1 MRTTSG
7 EYLQE
12 ENRVRGAKP
21 RVKAVLYPFELD
33 YGLAPGSGEFIHTA
47 YGGEPGKLVL
57 AEGYYTTASW
67 TSPVLHTFSS
77 YLNLVAAFWDDQAG
91 QMEARVFLRAAAGPA
106 EVSAAA
112 YVPLSPG
119 GEYPLLPYF
128 QVQVEFRE
136 SQRHW
141 GVDAPEDADEF
152 TAYAV
157 DQTPDAGYE
166 SYSAEGV
173 FPGYLANLRLEGRLS
188 LPEGEILDPGAVG
201 VDLAR
206 DFSELR
212 AGDHTLLLDNRR
224 GQWLTGGENFYLL
237 GLPWRQKQVALYHG
251 WELPHGQVEWQLVYQ
266 GELERL
272 AGMAHGWQGEH
283 RVRLETR
290 DWVAARLQTRVGA
303 PSAQGE
309 RQPFMRGPYR
319 ARAELTET
327 IQAQVSEPVK
337 SGSGSATLKVMGT
350 YRGEFDQDYLLYLE
364 NSGEVGGA
372 SFRWSTNNG
381 QSWRETGQATAGP
394 GDPVELEAG
403 LAVYWESGSGTD
415 LVAGDHWTF
424 TAQAPVYLYQVYG
437 GPFAAVTGLYLDGEE
452 SQDRVAAD
460 PETGLITVTGRSAQV
475 EARVV
480 KDATTHPVDI
490 ITDILAAV
498 GLSSAIQQDSFD
510 LAKSL
515 TPDYAV
521 GVCFENVAA
530 AQALREILKRC
541 LYDFWVDF
549 GEIKI
554 RAYLG
559 EE

>member
-1 MRTTSG
+1 MRTTTS

-12 ENRVRGAKP
+12 ENRRRGARP
-21 RVKAVLYPFELD
+21 RVKAVLYPFDLD
-33 YGLAPGSGEFIHTA
+33 YGLAPGSGEFFNTV
-47 YGGEPGKLVL
+47 YGGEPGKLDL
-57 AEGYYTTASW
+57 AAGYFPSASW
-67 TSPVLHTFSS
+67 TSPVLHTFSA

-91 QMEARVFLRAAAGPA
+91 RMEAKVYLRTAAGPG

-112 YVPLSPG
+112 YIALSPG
-119 GEYPLLPYF
+119 EEYTLLPYF
-128 QVQVEFRE
+128 QVRVEFRE
-136 SQRHW
+136 SLRHW
-141 GVDAPEDADEF
+141 AVDAAEDADGF

-157 DQTPDAGYE
+157 DQAPDGGYE
-166 SYSAEGV
+166 SYSSQGA
-173 FPGYLANLRLEGRLS
+173 FPGCLENLRLEGRLS
-188 LPEGEILDPGAVG
+188 LPEEEILEPGAVR

-212 AGDHTLLLDNRR
+212 AGDHALLLDNRR
-224 GQWLTGGENFYLL
+224 GQWLAGGENCYLM
-237 GLPWRQKQVALYHG
+237 GLPWTRKRLALHHG

-283 RVRLETR
+283 RARLESR
-290 DWVAARLQTRVGA
+290 DWVAARLQTRLGA

-309 RQPFMRGPYR
+309 RQPFMRGSYL
-319 ARAELTET
+319 AKGELQET
-327 IQAQVSEPVK
+327 IATQVSEPVK
-337 SGSGSATLKVMGT
+337 SGSGTATLKVVGT
-350 YRGEFDQDYLLYLE
+350 YRGEFDQDYLLHIE

-372 SFRWSTNNG
+372 TFRWSTNDG
-381 QSWRETGQATAGP
+381 QSWRETGQGTAGAD
-394 GDPVELEAG
+394 DPVELEAG

-415 LVAGDHWTF
+415 LMAGDRWTF
-424 TAQAPVYLYQVYG
+424 TAQAAVYHYQVYG
-437 GPFAAVTGLYLDGEE
+437 GPFANITGVYLNGEE
-452 SQDRVAAD
+452 SQDRVTAD
-460 PETGLITVTGRSAQV
+460 PETGLIAVTGRSAAV

-498 GLSSAIQQDSFD
+498 DLSETIHQDSFD
-510 LAKSL
+510 LTKSL
-515 TPDYAV
+515 TPNYAV
-521 GVCFENVAA
+521 GVCFENVTA
-530 AQALREILKRC
+530 AQALREILKCC

>member
-1 MRTTSG
+1 MRTTSS

-12 ENRVRGAKP
+12 ESRTRGTRP
-21 RVKAVLYPFELD
+21 RVKVVLYPFDLD
-33 YGLAPGSGEFIHTA
+33 YGLAPGSGEFLHTA

-57 AEGYYTTASW
+57 AEGYFTTASW
-67 TSPVLHTFSS
+67 TSPVLHTYSP

-91 QMEARVFLRAAAGPA
+91 RMEAQVYLRAAASPG

-112 YVPLSPG
+112 YVSLSRNE
-119 GEYPLLPYF
+119 EYPLLPYF

-141 GVDAPEDADEF
+141 AVDAPADADEF
-152 TAYAV
+152 TAHAV
-157 DQTPDAGYE
+157 TQTPDGGYE
-166 SYSAEGV
+166 SYSAEGA

-188 LPEGEILDPGAVG
+188 LPEGEILDPGAVR

-212 AGDHTLLLDNRR
+212 AGAHALLLDNRR
-224 GQWLTGGENFYLL
+224 GQWLAGGENFYLL
-237 GLPWRQKQVALYHG
+237 GLPWTQKQVALYHG
-251 WELPHGQVEWQLVYQ
+251 WELPRGRVEWQLVYQ
-266 GELERL
+266 GELDRL

-283 RVRLETR
+283 RVRLESR
-290 DWVAARLQTRVGA
+290 DWVAARLQTRLGA

-319 ARAELTET
+319 AKAELTET
-327 IQAQVSEPVK
+327 IPAQVGEPVK
-337 SGSGSATLKVMGT
+337 TGSGTAALTVMGT
-350 YRGEFDQDYLLYLE
+350 YRGEFNQDYLLHIE

-372 SFRWSTNNG
+372 SFRWSDNNG
-381 QSWRETGQATAGP
+381 QSWRETGMDTAGAE
-394 GDPVELEAG
+394 DPVELEAG
-403 LAVYWESGSGTD
+403 LSVYWESGSGTD
-415 LVAGDHWTF
+415 LMAGDRWTF
-424 TAQAPVYLYQVYG
+424 TAQAQVNRYQVYG
-437 GPFAAVTGLYLDGEE
+437 GPFAAITNVYLNSEE

-460 PETGLITVTGRSAQV
+460 QETGLIAITGRSAQV

-498 GLSSAIQQDSFD
+498 GLSPAIQQDSFD

-515 TPDYAV
+515 TPDYAI
-521 GVCFENVAA
+521 GVCFENLMA

-541 LYDFWVDF
+541 LYDFWADF

-554 RAYLG
+554 KAYLG

>member
-1 MRTTSG
+1 MRTASS

-12 ENRVRGAKP
+12 EAWNRGARPRVR
-21 RVKAVLYPFELD
+21 AVLYPFDLD
-33 YGLAPGSGEFIHTA
+33 FGLAPGSGEYIHTA
-47 YGGEPGKLVL
+47 YGGEPGKLAVV
-57 AEGYYTTASW
+57 EGYFTTASW
-67 TSPVLHTFSS
+67 TSPLLHTFSP
-77 YLNLVAAFWDDQAG
+77 YLNLVAASWDDQAG
-91 QMEARVFLRAAAGPA
+91 QMEATVSLRAAANAG
-106 EVSAAA
+106 EVGGAA
-112 YVPLSPG
+112 YEPLSL
-119 GEYPLLPYF
+119 GEEYALLPYF
-128 QVQVEFRE
+128 QVMVEFRE

-141 GVDAPEDADEF
+141 AVDAPEDADAF

-157 DQTPDAGYE
+157 DQAPDAGFE
-166 SYSAEGV
+166 SYGPEGE
-173 FPGYLANLRLEGRLS
+173 FPGYLANLRFEGRLR
-188 LPEGEILDPGAVG
+188 LPEGEILDPGGVR

-212 AGDHTLLLDNRR
+212 AGDQVLLLDNRR
-224 GQWLTGGENFYLL
+224 GQWLAGAENFYLL

-251 WELPHGQVEWQLVYQ
+251 WELPNGQVEWQLVYQ

-272 AGMAHGWQGEH
+272 ADMAHGWQGEH
-283 RVRLETR
+283 RVRLESR
-290 DWVAARLQTRVGA
+290 DWVAARLQTRLGA
-303 PSAQGE
+303 PTPQGV

-327 IQAQVSEPVK
+327 IPSQVSAPVK
-337 SGSGSATLKVMGT
+337 TGSGSAVLKVAGT
-350 YRGEFDQDYLLYLE
+350 YRGEFVQDYLVQIE
-364 NSGEVGGA
+364 GTGEVGA
-372 SFRWSTNNG
+372 VTCRWSVNQG
-381 QSWRETGQATAGP
+381 QSWRETGLPTAGAE
-394 GDPVELEAG
+394 DPVELEEG

-424 TAQAPVYLYQVYG
+424 TAQPTVYHYQVYG
-437 GPFAAVTGLYLDGEE
+437 GPFAAITAVYLNGEE
-452 SQDRVAAD
+452 SQDRVAAEA
-460 PETGLITVTGRSAQV
+460 ETGLITVTGRSAQV

-498 GLSSAIQQDSFD
+498 GLDAARQPDSFD
-510 LAKSL
+510 LAKGL
-515 TPDYAV
+515 TPNYAV
-521 GVCFENVAA
+521 GVCFENVTA

>member
-1 MRTTSG
+1 MRTTSS

-12 ENRVRGAKP
+12 EARQRGARP
-21 RVKAVLYPFELD
+21 RVKAVLYPFDLD
-33 YGLAPGSGEFIHTA
+33 YGLAPGSGEFINTA

-57 AEGYYTTASW
+57 TEGYFPTASW
-67 TSPVLHTFSS
+67 TSPVLHTFSP
-77 YLNLVAAFWDDQAG
+77 YLNLVAVFWDDLAG
-91 QMEARVFLRAAAGPA
+91 RMEPQVSLRTAATIG
-106 EVSAAA
+106 EVGGAA
-112 YVPLSPG
+112 YESMNRG
-119 GEYPLLPYF
+119 AEYTLLPYF
-128 QVQVEFRE
+128 QVRVEFQE

-141 GVDAPEDADEF
+141 AVDATEDADEF
-152 TAYAV
+152 SAYAV
-157 DQTPDAGYE
+157 DQAPDAGFE
-166 SYSAEGV
+166 SFSAEGE

-188 LPEGEILDPGAVG
+188 LPEGEILDPGAVQ

-212 AGDHTLLLDNRR
+212 AGDHTLWLDNRR
-224 GQWLTGGENFYLL
+224 GQWLVGAENFYLL
-237 GLPWRQKQVALYHG
+237 GLSWRQKQLALHHG
-251 WELPHGQVEWQLVYQ
+251 WELPNGKVEWQLVYQ

-283 RVRLETR
+283 RVRLDSR
-290 DWVAARLQTRVGA
+290 DWVAARLQTLLGA

-319 ARAELTET
+319 ATAELQET
-327 IQAQVSEPVK
+327 TAAQVGAPVK
-337 SGSGSATLKVMGT
+337 TGSGSGTLKLLGT
-350 YRGEFDQDYLLYLE
+350 YRGEFDQDYLLKIE
-364 NSGEVGGA
+364 NSGEVGAA

-381 QSWRETGQATAGP
+381 QSWRQTGQGTSGA
-394 GDPVELEAG
+394 GDPVELEAS
-403 LAVYWESGSGTD
+403 LAVYWESGAGTD
-415 LVAGDHWTF
+415 LVAGDYWTF

-437 GPFAAVTGLYLDGEE
+437 GPFAAITAVYLNSEE

-498 GLSSAIQQDSFD
+498 DLNAAIQQDSFD

-515 TPDYAV
+515 TPGYAI
-521 GVCFENVAA
+521 GVCFENVTA

-541 LYDFWVDF
+541 LYDFWADF

>member
-1 MRTTSG
+1 
-7 EYLQE
+7 
-12 ENRVRGAKP
+12 
-21 RVKAVLYPFELD
+21 VKAVIYPFDLD

-47 YGGEPGKLVL
+47 YGGEPGKLDL
-57 AEGYYTTASW
+57 TEGYFTTASW
-67 TSPVLHTFSS
+67 TSPVLHTFSP
-77 YLNLVAAFWDDQAG
+77 YLNLAAAFWDDQAG
-91 QMEARVFLRAAAGPA
+91 QMEARVYLRTAAGQG

-112 YVPLSPG
+112 YVSLSPG
-119 GEYPLLPYF
+119 GESPLLPYF

-141 GVDAPEDADEF
+141 AVDAPEDADEF

-157 DQTPDAGYE
+157 NQSPDAGYE
-166 SYSAEGV
+166 SYSAEGA
-173 FPGYLANLRLEGRLS
+173 FPGYLANLRFEGRLS
-188 LPEGEILDPGAVG
+188 LPEDEILDPGAVG

-224 GQWLTGGENFYLL
+224 GQWLAGGENFYLL

-251 WELPHGQVEWQLVYQ
+251 WELPHGLVEWQLVYQ

-272 AGMAHGWQGEH
+272 AGMAHGWQEEH
-283 RVRLETR
+283 RMRLESR
-290 DWVAARLQTRVGA
+290 DRVAARLQTRLGA

-309 RQPFMRGPYR
+309 RSPFMRGPYR
-319 ARAELTET
+319 AKAELTET
-327 IQAQVSEPVK
+327 IAAQVGEPVK
-337 SGSGSATLKVMGT
+337 NGSGSAVLKVMGT
-350 YRGEFDQDYLLYLE
+350 YRGEFDQGYLLYLE
-364 NSGEVGGA
+364 NSGEVGGTTF
-372 SFRWSTNNG
+372 SWSTNNG
-381 QSWRETGQATAGP
+381 QSWRETGQATAGA

-415 LVAGDHWTF
+415 LVAGDYWTF
-424 TAQAPVYLYQVYG
+424 TAQAPVYRYQVYG
-437 GPFAAVTGLYLDGEE
+437 APFAAISEVYLNGEE

-460 PETGLITVTGRSAQV
+460 LETGLITVTGRSAQV

-498 GLSSAIQQDSFD
+498 GLSEAIQQDSFD

-515 TPDYAV
+515 TSNYAI
-521 GVCFENVAA
+521 GVCFENVIAT
-530 AQALREILKRC
+530 QALREILKRC

-554 RAYLG
+554 KAYLG
-559 EE
+559 ED

>member
-1 MRTTSG
+1 MRTTTS

-12 ENRVRGAKP
+12 ENRVRGARP
-21 RVKAVLYPFELD
+21 RVKAVIYPFDLD
-33 YGLAPGSGEFIHTA
+33 YGLAPGSGEFINTA

-57 AEGYYTTASW
+57 GAGYFTIASW
-67 TSPVLHTFSS
+67 TSPIMHTFSP
-77 YLNLVAAFWDDQAG
+77 YLNLAAAFWDDQAG
-91 QMEARVFLRAAAGPA
+91 QMEARVYLRAAAGHG
-106 EVSAAA
+106 EVSDAA
-112 YVPLSPG
+112 YVPLSPS
-119 GEYPLLPYF
+119 EENPLLPYF
-128 QVQVEFRE
+128 QVRVEFRE

-141 GVDAPEDADEF
+141 AVDAPADADEF

-166 SYSAEGV
+166 SYSAEGA

-224 GQWLTGGENFYLL
+224 GQWLAGRENFYLL
-237 GLPWRQKQVALYHG
+237 GLPWNQKQVALYHG

-303 PSAQGE
+303 PSALGE

-319 ARAELTET
+319 AKGELQET
-327 IQAQVSEPVK
+327 VSAQVSEPVK
-337 SGSGSATLKVMGT
+337 SGSGSATLKVVGT
-350 YRGEFDQDYLLYLE
+350 YRGEFNQDYLLQIE
-364 NSGEVGGA
+364 NSGEVGGV

-381 QSWRETGQATAGP
+381 QSWRETGQATAGA

-424 TAQAPVYLYQVYG
+424 TAQASVYLYQVYG
-437 GPFAAVTGLYLDGEE
+437 GPFTAITALYLDGEE

-460 PETGLITVTGRSAQV
+460 PETGLITVTGRSTQV

-490 ITDILAAV
+490 IADILAAA
-498 GLSSAIQQDSFD
+498 GLGPAIQQDSFD

-521 GVCFENVAA
+521 GVCFENVTA

-554 RAYLG
+554 KAYLG
-559 EE
+559 ED